1 MSLYPLAIHYPT
13 GFIILLSLFIMVV
26 LLIEAFYVGKPT
38 ITYLTELKLNHQPTI
53 PNSVGLLAYTLDDVI
68 TSISSCPS
76 SNSTSSLPTN
86 TASDLR
92 SRFFQHQSY
101 SARYMSHLWNSSSA
115 QFETVRFSNLRIL
128 LLKFVFLFYPIA
140 SFFTRCYN
148 RRFSFADPTIRK
160 FSPLQYKS
168 LSQKLDLLCT
178 CLGFPSV
185 RLIML
190 SPRCF
195 LILKK

>member
-1 MSLYPLAIHYPT
+1 MMSL
-13 GFIILLSLFIMVV
+13 LLYLVAR
-26 LLIEAFYVGKPT
+26 LLT
-38 ITYLTELKLNHQPTI
+38 
-53 PNSVGLLAYTLDDVI
+53 LL
-68 TSISSCPS
+68 
-76 SNSTSSLPTN
+76 LPCSN

-115 QFETVRFSNLRIL
+115 QFETARFSNLRIL
-128 LLKFVFLFYPIA
+128 LKFIFLSYPIA

-160 FSPLQYKS
+160 FSPLQYKF
-168 LSQKLDLLCT
+168 LSQKIGLLCT